1 MVEQRERRPASDAQ
15 PSEALTLSGE
25 PLEPLYGPEDLAGF
39 DPEAKLGRPGAYP
52 FTRGVYP
59 TMYRGRL
66 WTMRQFAGF
75 GSAAETNAR
84 YRFLLERGQGG
95 LSVAFDMPTL
105 MGRDSDDPLAEG
117 EVGRCGV
124 ATDTLEDFDALFD
137 GIPLGDIST
146 SMTISGPAVVVFAYF
161 LAAAE
166 RQGVPWERLD
176 GTLQTDILKEY
187 IAQKEWNFPPR
198 PHLRLI
204 GDLMAF
210 CLERVPRWHPI
221 SVSGYHI
228 REAGANAWQELA
240 YTLADG
246 FAYVELGL
254 DRGLDVDRFAPGLSF
269 FFNAHVDFFE
279 EIAKYRAA
287 RRIWARWLKE
297 RYGAKDESSMRLRFH
312 TQTAG
317 VSLTAQ
323 QPMNNVVRT
332 TIEALAAVLGG
343 TQSLHTNALDEVLAL
358 PTEEAA
364 KLALRTQQ
372 IIAHETGVPDVIDPL
387 GGSYFLETL
396 TDRMEELAEAEFA
409 RILAM
414 GEGSMLEG
422 VLTGIER
429 GVFQQAIAESA
440 FREQERFE
448 RGDLVKV
455 GVTDFVEAGEQPI
468 EILEI
473 SGGVETD
480 QVERVRDVR
489 ERRDT
494 ATAHAALDRLRELA
508 ATDANLVEPLVD
520 CARALCTEG
529 EIVEAL
535 RGVFGSYTETPRVLS
550 GPLRPPLVARAR
562 SCQKLRQRAFMRSSV
577 SGKDRRIMLAAHEAL
592 GVGVIV
598 SAFLFGFR
606 HGIDWDHIAAI
617 TDITSSQEERGR
629 ALEYGTIYALGHAL
643 VVFVIGVAAIVLG
656 AKLPDGVDAVMERVV
671 GVTLD
676 PARRLRVH
684 RAGAARARVPD
695 AQPLDADLQR
705 RPGRVPQGPRGT
717 RARGP
722 RPRARPPARREEP
735 SMSVTV
741 AEDIPVSEWHH
752 GHHGRP
758 GHHHH
763 KHPEPGDDAFMNYGR
778 GTAFGVGMLHGVGAE
793 TPTQVVIFL
802 TAAGAGGASPGSRS
816 WSCSSSGCSRRTP

>member
-1 MVEQRERRPASDAQ
+1 MVEQRERRSAGDTRQ
-15 PSEALTLSGE
+15 SEARTLSGE
-25 PLEPLYGPEDLAGF
+25 TLEPLYGPADLIAF
-39 DPEAKLGRPGAYP
+39 DPETKLGRPGAYP
-52 FTRGVYP
+52 FTRGIYP
-59 TMYRGRL
+59 SMYRGRL

-105 MGRDSDDPLAEG
+105 MGRDSDDSLAEG

-124 ATDTLEDFDALFD
+124 ATDTLEDFEALFD
-137 GIPLGDIST
+137 SIPLGDIST
-146 SMTISGPAVVVFAYF
+146 SMTISGPAVVVFAFF

-187 IAQKEWNFPPR
+187 IAQKEWIFPPR

-204 GDLMAF
+204 GDLMEF

-269 FFNAHVDFFE
+269 FFNAHIDFFE

-287 RRIWARWLKE
+287 RRIWARWLRE

-323 QPMNNVVRT
+323 QPMNNVIRT
-332 TIEALAAVLGG
+332 AIEALAAVLGG

-448 RGDLVKV
+448 RGDLVKI
-455 GVTDFVEAGEQPI
+455 GVTDFVEAGEQQI

-473 SGGVETD
+473 SGDVETS
-480 QVERVRDVR
+480 QVERVRQVR
-489 ERRDT
+489 ERRDG
-494 ATAHAALDRLRELA
+494 AAARAALHRLGELA
-508 ATDANLVEPLVD
+508 ATDANLVVPLVD

-529 EIVEAL
+529 EIVDAL
-535 RGVFGSYTETPRVLS
+535 RAVFGSYTETPR
-550 GPLRPPLVARAR
+550 
-562 SCQKLRQRAFMRSSV
+562 F
-577 SGKDRRIMLAAHEAL
+577 
-592 GVGVIV
+592 
-598 SAFLFGFR
+598 
-606 HGIDWDHIAAI
+606 
-617 TDITSSQEERGR
+617 
-629 ALEYGTIYALGHAL
+629 
-643 VVFVIGVAAIVLG
+643 
-656 AKLPDGVDAVMERVV
+656 
-671 GVTLD
+671 
-676 PARRLRVH
+676 
-684 RAGAARARVPD
+684 
-695 AQPLDADLQR
+695 
-705 RPGRVPQGPRGT
+705 
-717 RARGP
+717 
-722 RPRARPPARREEP
+722 
-735 SMSVTV
+735 
-741 AEDIPVSEWHH
+741 
-752 GHHGRP
+752 
-758 GHHHH
+758 
-763 KHPEPGDDAFMNYGR
+763 
-778 GTAFGVGMLHGVGAE
+778 
-793 TPTQVVIFL
+793 
-802 TAAGAGGASPGSRS
+802 
-816 WSCSSSGCSRRTP
+816 

>member
-1 MVEQRERRPASDAQ
+1 MVEQRERTAPGTDGGT
-15 PSEALTLSGE
+15 SEARTLSGE
-25 PLEPLYGPEDLAGF
+25 PLKPLYTPEDLEGF
-39 DPEAKLGRPGAYP
+39 DAETRLGRPGEYP

-75 GSAAETNAR
+75 GSPAETNAR
-84 YRFLLERGQGG
+84 YRFLLDRGQGG

-105 MGRDSDDPLAEG
+105 MGRDSDDPHSEG

-124 ATDTLEDFDALFD
+124 AADTLEDFDALFD
-137 GIPLGDIST
+137 GIPLGDITT
-146 SMTISGPAVVVFAYF
+146 SMTISGPAVITFAFF

-166 RQGVPWERLD
+166 RQGVPWDRLD

-187 IAQKEWNFPPR
+187 IAQKEWIFPPR

-210 CLERVPRWHPI
+210 CLERVPKWHPV

-246 FAYVELGL
+246 FSYVELGQQC
-254 DRGLDVDRFAPGLSF
+254 GLDVDRFAPGLSF

-287 RRIWARWLKE
+287 RRIWARWLRD

-332 TIEALAAVLGG
+332 AIEALAAVLGG

-358 PTEEAA
+358 PTEDAA

-387 GGSYFLETL
+387 GGSYFLESL
-396 TDRMEELAEAEFA
+396 TDRMEALAEEEFS
-409 RILAM
+409 RIDAM
-414 GEGSMLEG
+414 GKGSMLDG
-422 VLTGIER
+422 VLAGIER
-429 GVFQQAIAESA
+429 GHFQQEIAESA

-455 GVTDFVEAGEQPI
+455 GVTDFVEQDDLPVETL
-468 EILEI
+468 EILPE
-473 SGGVETD
+473 VERA
-480 QVERVRDVR
+480 QVERLGAIRD
-489 ERRDT
+489 RRD
-494 ATAHAALDRLRELA
+494 AAAAERTLRRLTELA

-520 CARALCTEG
+520 CARALCTQG

-535 RGVFGSYTETPRVLS
+535 RGVFGSYTETPR
-550 GPLRPPLVARAR
+550 
-562 SCQKLRQRAFMRSSV
+562 F
-577 SGKDRRIMLAAHEAL
+577 
-592 GVGVIV
+592 
-598 SAFLFGFR
+598 
-606 HGIDWDHIAAI
+606 
-617 TDITSSQEERGR
+617 
-629 ALEYGTIYALGHAL
+629 
-643 VVFVIGVAAIVLG
+643 
-656 AKLPDGVDAVMERVV
+656 
-671 GVTLD
+671 
-676 PARRLRVH
+676 
-684 RAGAARARVPD
+684 
-695 AQPLDADLQR
+695 
-705 RPGRVPQGPRGT
+705 
-717 RARGP
+717 
-722 RPRARPPARREEP
+722 
-735 SMSVTV
+735 
-741 AEDIPVSEWHH
+741 
-752 GHHGRP
+752 
-758 GHHHH
+758 
-763 KHPEPGDDAFMNYGR
+763 
-778 GTAFGVGMLHGVGAE
+778 
-793 TPTQVVIFL
+793 
-802 TAAGAGGASPGSRS
+802 
-816 WSCSSSGCSRRTP
+816 